1 MTAFFCFS
9 DGFFVCFRDGVVF
22 FISPAEWRFQKKTK
36 MVALFEKKKWRFF
49 EKKKRWR
56 FLVKMVAFFWNPF
69 KIILNKNVTQ
79 SLCVKL
85 MCEMYELCVLS
96 WGEALVIHTWWY
108 TAWVEQ

>member
-49 EKKKRWR
+49 EKKK
-56 FLVKMVAFFWNPF
+56 VAFF
-69 KIILNKNVTQ
+69 
-79 SLCVKL
+79 
-85 MCEMYELCVLS
+85 
-96 WGEALVIHTWWY
+96 GENGGIFLKSV
-108 TAWVEQ
+108 